1 MVVLIKQIKDADF
14 ELIIII
20 IEDNFETHEPFVDFS
35 IEHFVLL
42 YFVLNSFL

>member
-14 ELIIII
+14 ELII